1 MDNIVKK
8 ISDIKWISRWA
19 GSYTFISCSYWG
31 PQYHHSLKKHLGEYF
46 DHTLFIHRKG
56 TVSFFIAEDEFR
68 HLGETLAKQSE
79 EELSF
84 AKKYCDAIKKN
95 TDILLPLMENLQ
107 KKIPTLAEY
116 EEFSSVFDRHLAYHV
131 FIKKTIDFLS
141 IEGLDKLLPIF
152 KDARLYSEKIY
163 SESERFFRNVMKLIA
178 GKEKYEADYL
188 TCLTQE
194 EFENYL
200 KNGNLPDESE
210 LKNRYEASV
219 LYFEKDK
226 MFLLLGK
233 DVDEAE
239 DAITK
244 QAMADKNEVKGIT
257 AYPGK
262 VIGKARVILDPF
274 SAEVFNE
281 NDILVTGMTRPEFM
295 PLIKKSAGIV
305 TDVGGILCHAAITA
319 REMKIPCV
327 VGTAV
332 ATKIFKNGDMLEV
345 DAVNGIVK
353 KLNN

>member
-1 MDNIVKK
+1 MNNIVKK
-8 ISDIKWISRWA
+8 ISEIKWISRWA

-46 DHTLFIHRKG
+46 DHTLFIHRKS
-56 TVSFFIAEDEFR
+56 TVSFFIAENEFR
-68 HLGETLAKQSE
+68 HLGETLAKKSE

-95 TDILLPLMENLQ
+95 TDILLPLMETLQ

-116 EEFSSVFDRHLAYHV
+116 EEFGSVFDRHLAYHV

-141 IEGLDKLLPIF
+141 IEGLDRLLPMF

-163 SESERFFRNVMKLIA
+163 SESERFFRNVMKFIA
-178 GKEKYEADYL
+178 EKENYNADYL

-210 LKNRYEASV
+210 LEKRYEASV

-226 MFLLLGK
+226 MFLLLDK
-233 DVDEAE
+233 DVNEVEEAI
-239 DAITK
+239 AK
-244 QAMADKNEVKGIT
+244 QATADKNEVKGIT

-262 VIGKARVILDPF
+262 VTGKARIVLDPF
-274 SAEVFNE
+274 NAGVFNKD
-281 NDILVTGMTRPEFM
+281 DILITGMTRPEFM
-295 PLIKKSAGIV
+295 PLIKKSSAII

-332 ATKIFKNGDMLEV
+332 ATKVFKSDDMLEV
-345 DAVNGIVK
+345 DATNGIVK
-353 KLNN
+353 KIK

>member
-1 MDNIVKK
+1 MSNIVQK
-8 ISDIKWISRWA
+8 ISETKWISRWA

-46 DHTLFIHRKG
+46 DHTLFIHCKG
-56 TVSFFIAEDEFR
+56 TVSFYISENEFR
-68 HLGETLAKQSE
+68 HLGETLAKKSE

-84 AKKYCDAIKKN
+84 AKKFCDAIKNN
-95 TDILLPLMENLQ
+95 TDILLPMMERLQ
-107 KKIPTLAEY
+107 KKIPTMTEY

-141 IEGLDKLLPIF
+141 IEGLDKLLPMF

-163 SESERFFRNVMKLIA
+163 SESERFFRNVMKFIA
-178 GKEKYEADYL
+178 EKEKYNADYL

-194 EFENYL
+194 EFEDYL
-200 KNGNLPDESE
+200 KNGNLPDESKLAE
-210 LKNRYEASV
+210 RYEASV

-226 MFLLLGK
+226 MFLLFGE
-233 DVDEAE
+233 DVAKVEEAIAE
-239 DAITK
+239 
-244 QAMADKNEVKGIT
+244 QATADKNIVKGIT

-262 VIGKARVILDPF
+262 ISGRARVVLDPLNPPT
-274 SAEVFNE
+274 FNE
-281 NDILVTGMTRPEFM
+281 GDILVTGMTRPEFM
-295 PLIKKSAGIV
+295 PLIEKSAAIV

-332 ATKIFKNGDMLEV
+332 ATKIFKNDDMLEV
-345 DAVNGIVK
+345 DAESGVVK
-353 KLNN
+353 KLN

>member
-1 MDNIVKK
+1 
-8 ISDIKWISRWA
+8 
-19 GSYTFISCSYWG
+19 
-31 PQYHHSLKKHLGEYF
+31 
-46 DHTLFIHRKG
+46 
-56 TVSFFIAEDEFR
+56 
-68 HLGETLAKQSE
+68 LGETLAKKSQ

-84 AKKYCDAIKKN
+84 AKKYCDAIKNN
-95 TDILLPLMENLQ
+95 TDILLPMMERLQ

-141 IEGLDKLLPIF
+141 IEGLDKLLPMF

-163 SESERFFRNVMKLIA
+163 SESERFFRNVMKSIA
-178 GKEKYEADYL
+178 EKESRNADYL

-200 KNGNLPDESE
+200 KSGDLPSE
-210 LKNRYEASV
+210 AELTKRYEASV

-226 MFLLLGK
+226 MFLLFDQ
-233 DVDEAE
+233 DVAKVEKTIAG
-239 DAITK
+239 
-244 QAMADKNEVKGIT
+244 QAMADKNMVKGIT

-262 VIGKARVILDPF
+262 ISGKARIVLDPF
-274 SAEVFNE
+274 NAPTFNQG
-281 NDILVTGMTRPEFM
+281 DVLVTGMTRPEFM
-295 PLIKKSAGIV
+295 PLIEKSAAIV

-332 ATKIFKNGDMLEV
+332 ATKIFKNDDMLEV
-345 DAVNGIVK
+345 DAESGIVK
-353 KLNN
+353 KLN

>member
-1 MDNIVKK
+1 MNNIVKK

-31 PQYHHSLKKHLGEYF
+31 PQYHHSLKKHLGVYF

-68 HLGETLAKQSE
+68 HLGETLAKKSE

-84 AKKYCDAIKKN
+84 AKKYCDAIKQN
-95 TDILLPLMENLQ
+95 TDILLPLMETLQ
-107 KKIPTLAEY
+107 KKIPTLVEY
-116 EEFSSVFDRHLAYHV
+116 EKFSSVFDRHLAYHV

-141 IEGLDKLLPIF
+141 IEGLDKLLPMF

-163 SESERFFRNVMKLIA
+163 SESERFFRNVMEFVA
-178 GKEKYEADYL
+178 EKEKCNADYL

-200 KNGNLPDESE
+200 KNGNLPNESE
-210 LKNRYEASV
+210 LEKRYEASV

-226 MFLLLGK
+226 MVLLLGR
-233 DVDEAE
+233 DVSEVEEAI
-239 DAITK
+239 AK
-244 QAMADKNEVKGIT
+244 QAMAGKDEVKGIT

-262 VIGKARVILDPF
+262 ITGKARIVLDPF
-274 SAEVFNE
+274 NVGVFNE
-281 NDILVTGMTRPEFM
+281 NDILITGMTRPEFM
-295 PLIKKSAGIV
+295 PLIKKSSAII

-319 REMKIPCV
+319 REMKIPCI

-332 ATKIFKNGDMLEV
+332 ATKIFKDDDVLEV
-345 DAVNGIVK
+345 DAENGVVK
-353 KLNN
+353 KIT